1 MESKDNIYY
10 CILLVGQL
18 SASITRLADQ
28 WLASQLPTL
37 WLSEL
42 IIACFSERGVFS
54 KASLCFGSTKTRVI
68 FRQGKATV
76 RQPAHAACLPLTDE
90 NTHPSYRFPI

>member
-42 IIACFSERGVFS
+42 IIACFSERGYFRRQVCVLGPPKPVSFS
-54 KASLCFGSTKTRVI
+54 GREKPRSGNLLT
-68 FRQGKATV
+68 
-76 RQPAHAACLPLTDE
+76 QPACH
-90 NTHPSYRFPI
+90 